1 MGPASQTS
9 PTSPTRPTGR
19 TCGSRLRGVVA
30 ALMVASLPGLA
41 DVVQTPGDRIE
52 GQVAFAD
59 GALQVAGKP
68 VAWGD
73 VLFVIRASDTR
84 SIRPPEALRMASG
97 EVWLCNVASLTAG
110 RLKVRLPLVGE
121 RELDVAALRALDFL
135 PALPPPEA
143 ADKPGTLYR
152 VKGEPVPGRLMWVD
166 EQRVAIDSPLGVL
179 TLSREGLARYLFRSG
194 PKPSPG
200 TEDEVSLVDGSVLR
214 GKATPGK
221 GVLELE
227 HAVLGR
233 IPVPDRLLRSV
244 LRRPASVV
252 YVAEQAPARVD
263 AVPLVA
269 RGVPPEVL
277 EYVTQGDSRA
287 WPGELVAI
295 RGIRIEPKCSASWR
309 VPRVQGPR
317 LTLRATLAPI
327 EGMRGD
333 VKLRLVAAGKT
344 LLEREIGPASKRE
357 AVAVE
362 VPPDAELAVEV
373 DFGPLMRFP
382 CGVLIGDP
390 VVVGQ

>member
-1 MGPASQTS
+1 MAL
-9 PTSPTRPTGR
+9 
-19 TCGSRLRGVVA
+19 CLA
-30 ALMVASLPGLA
+30 ALSARA
-41 DVVQTPGDRIE
+41 DVVQTLNDRLE
-52 GQVAFAD
+52 GKVAFVD
-59 GALQVAGKP
+59 GTLQVAGKP

-73 VLFVIRASDTR
+73 VLFVIRETDTR

-110 RLKVRLPLVGE
+110 KLKVRLPLLGE
-121 RELDVAALRALDFL
+121 RELDASALRALDFL
-135 PALPPPEA
+135 PTLPPPEA

-179 TLSREGLARYLFRSG
+179 TLSREGLARYLYRSG
-194 PKPSPG
+194 PTPPPG

-214 GKATPGK
+214 GRATPGK
-221 GVLELE
+221 GVLEME
-227 HAVLGR
+227 HAALGR
-233 IPVPDRLLRSV
+233 ITVPDRLLRSI

-252 YVAEQAPARVD
+252 YVAEGAPARVD

-269 RGVPPEVL
+269 KGAPPEAL

-287 WPGELVAI
+287 WPGPLVAL

-309 VPRVQGPR
+309 VPRGQGQR

-327 EGMRGD
+327 EGMRGE
-333 VKLRLVAAGKT
+333 VKLRLVAAGKV
-344 LLEREIGPASKRE
+344 LLEREVGPASKRE
-357 AVAVE
+357 AVAVD

-373 DFGPLMRFP
+373 DFGPLLRFP